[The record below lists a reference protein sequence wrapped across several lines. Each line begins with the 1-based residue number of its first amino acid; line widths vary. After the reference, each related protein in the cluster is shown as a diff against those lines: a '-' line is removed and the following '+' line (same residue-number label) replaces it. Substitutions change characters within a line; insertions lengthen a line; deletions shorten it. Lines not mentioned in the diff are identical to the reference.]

1 MCSTQ
6 LQTFTLHCF
15 VTSHACMH
23 RVSRTHGDK
32 GSMETL
38 ADKSTC
44 MGMCHDANP
53 GTFLHGT
60 TSAYRTKGKQDGVDS
75 ASKTPKT
82 YQYVT
87 LNKPACD
94 WVFSANVNS
103 SYMSEVASWM
113 PPFPFVSACTTED
126 GRIIPL
132 RRRSSGVPSRTLH
145 PLFHDEAC
153 LINRTDPV

>member
-1 MCSTQ
+1 
-6 LQTFTLHCF
+6 
-15 VTSHACMH
+15 MH

-44 MGMCHDANP
+44 MGTCHDANP
-53 GTFLHGT
+53 GTFSHGT

-87 LNKPACD
+87 LNEPACD
-94 WVFSANVNS
+94 WVFSANLHS
-103 SYMSEVASWM
+103 SHMS
-113 PPFPFVSACTTED
+113 
-126 GRIIPL
+126 
-132 RRRSSGVPSRTLH
+132 
-145 PLFHDEAC
+145 
-153 LINRTDPV
+153 